1 MYAIKYHSFSTKD
14 SHRFDIV
21 LDKSTER
28 IQSQEDIIL
37 IEVKNLVKKYGNH
50 LAVDH
55 LDFQI
60 KPGMVYGFLGPNGAG
75 KSTTMNIMTGCLG
88 ATQGEVLINGHD
100 ILKEPE
106 KAKKS
111 IGYLPEHPPLYMD
124 MTVREYL
131 DFAAELKGIKKSGRR
146 EAVDEA
152 EKMAKVQDVEHR
164 LIRNLSKGY
173 RQRVGLAQ
181 AVLGFP
187 DMIILDEPSVGLD
200 PKQIIEIRDLI
211 RKLAKDHTVILSS
224 HILAEVR
231 EVCDYILIISKGK
244 LAAQGTVENLEKMT
258 GLHDVIELE
267 TEASEED
274 ARRILGQISGVQ
286 PMRICMKDEKCT
298 FAQVKV
304 TGEKSDRHNREIREE
319 IFRVF
324 AKAEKPLYSLSV
336 PETSLE
342 EVFMKLTQ
350 NDNAQMDAEGG
361 KSDESSL

>member
-1 MYAIKYHSFSTKD
+1 
-14 SHRFDIV
+14 
-21 LDKSTER
+21 
-28 IQSQEDIIL
+28 L

-106 KAKKS
+106 KAKRY

-131 DFAAELKGIKKSGRR
+131 DFAAELKGIRKSERR

-181 AVLGFP
+181 AILGFP

-211 RKLAKDHTVILSS
+211 RKLAKNHTVILSS
-224 HILAEVR
+224 HILAEIR

-244 LAAQGTVENLEKMT
+244 LVAQDTLENLEKMA
-258 GLHDVIELE
+258 GFRDVIELE
-267 TEASEED
+267 TAASEED
-274 ARRILGQISGVQ
+274 VRRILGQIIGVQ
-286 PMRICMKDEKCT
+286 TMQIRTKDENCT
-298 FAQVKV
+298 YVQMKV
-304 TGEKSDRHNREIREE
+304 TGEKSDQHNRKIREE
-319 IFRVF
+319 VFRAF

-342 EVFMKLTQ
+342 EAFMKLTQ
-350 NDNAQMDAEGG
+350 NDKIERNAEGG
-361 KSDESSL
+361 KSDEGSL